1 MATAGTA
8 LDELVADA
16 ETAETPVGED
26 EGGLRPWVSLG
37 GDVQGQGLEIN
48 LVWEWPVGWS
58 Q

>member
-26 EGGLRPWVSLG
+26 EGEPRPWVSLG
-37 GDVQGQGLEIN
+37 GAVMCRARD
-48 LVWEWPVGWS
+48 WRS
-58 Q
+58 T